1 MLWEKHKSRLESP
14 SFRKLLR
21 GLNRKCTSRSIF
33 ILVSVHSLW
42 PSGTLCIYTTHDTT
56 TKAESVIKKDL
67 SQHSLSILCCSQ
79 SKEHYD
85 FLLMSARKNST
96 NFNSV
101 KNKVFLFQNTCS
113 SIQVIRDK
121 KFLVRLARLI
131 TLYMFF
137 ITRQLACIK

>member
-1 MLWEKHKSRLESP
+1 MIIALGKTQRKSRLESP

-101 KNKVFLFQNTCS
+101 KNKVFFIPKHLFINTS
-113 SIQVIRDK
+113 HK
-121 KFLVRLARLI
+121 
-131 TLYMFF
+131 
-137 ITRQLACIK
+137 RQKISGQTSQTHHTIHVFS